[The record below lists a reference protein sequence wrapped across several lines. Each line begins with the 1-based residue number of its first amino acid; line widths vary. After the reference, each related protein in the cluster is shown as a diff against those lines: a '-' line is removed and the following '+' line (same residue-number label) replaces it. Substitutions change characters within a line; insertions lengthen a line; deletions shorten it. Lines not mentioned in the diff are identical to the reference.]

1 MLFILKGI
9 EETADNTISLI
20 KQISNLMNQYKKVL
34 RPLFVK
40 QYKHELLNNLFNHP
54 YTKIEFVERDMMV
67 SRQTASKY
75 LDMITRTGLLQK
87 IKMGKE
93 NYYINTKL
101 VDLFINQSGEH
112 KSSDLTW

>member
-1 MLFILKGI
+1 MRYRSGPHGNSELRK
-9 EETADNTISLI
+9 NT
-20 KQISNLMNQYKKVL
+20 KRNAANNA
-34 RPLFVK
+34 
-40 QYKHELLNNLFNHP
+40 YKHELLNNLFNHP

-75 LDMITRTGLLQK
+75 LDMITQTGLLQK

-112 KSSDLTW
+112 KSNDIT

>member
-1 MLFILKGI
+1 MRWQNLVILEYGYYNI
-9 EETADNTISLI
+9 NLLGRCLTA
-20 KQISNLMNQYKKVL
+20 NLPN
-34 RPLFVK
+34 RG
-40 QYKHELLNNLFNHP
+40 KHELLNNLFNHP

-75 LDMITRTGLLQK
+75 LDMITQTGLLQK

-112 KSSDLTW
+112 KSNDIT

>member
-1 MLFILKGI
+1 
-9 EETADNTISLI
+9 
-20 KQISNLMNQYKKVL
+20 MNQYKQVL

-75 LDMITRTGLLQK
+75 LDMITQTGLLQK

-101 VDLFINQSGEH
+101 VGCSVRCSEKQML
-112 KSSDLTW
+112 KSPVKLLI